1 MCGEGLGLIKF
12 TKKMNSFGNFNLLL
26 AEDNLLNQ
34 RVASL
39 VLKQMGVQFDVVSNG
54 KEAVELVRT
63 RKYDIILMDIHMPV
77 MDGLEATRQ
86 IREFEKVTE
95 LSLPNY
101 IVALSATE
109 VMENRGV
116 CIEAGMDEFIEKPI
130 KETVLRELISRT
142 FE

>member
-86 IREFEKVTE
+86 IREFEKETE
-95 LSLPNY
+95 LSLPNF

-109 VMENRGV
+109 VLENRGV

>member
-1 MCGEGLGLIKF
+1 MCGEGLGLVKF